1 MPPTTPAPEVP
12 SDARSEAVSPE
23 SVSEPAPPECSSKG
37 ASSETPSGATPPED
51 PSGTAPPEGSPEP
64 APSESPSEPAPP
76 ESPSEPAP
84 SEDPSEP
91 APPEGPSEPAPG
103 RLGANL
109 LYFARTLRAA
119 GLPVGSGAVLDA
131 LRAVEAVGVARRDDF
146 YWALHAVFVR
156 RADQRPLFD
165 EAFHVFWRN
174 PKLLERV
181 ASLLLPTV
189 HTPPRGDAKPLSR
202 RLSEALFAGG
212 EGRPR
217 AKEAGEEVELD
228 ATLTW
233 SDREVLRTRDFEQM
247 SAAELAAAK
256 AAIARLRPAIAPAPT
271 RRYRPHPRGAR
282 IDMRT
287 TFRRS
292 LRTGSGAIP
301 LARRRRLRKPA
312 PLVVLCDVSGSM
324 SRYSRVLLHFTH
336 ALTRD
341 RARVSSFV
349 FGTRLTNITR
359 QLRDRDVDVAVERA
373 SAEVADWSGGT
384 RIGHCL
390 DVFNREWSRRV
401 CGQGAVVLFISDGL
415 DRDAG
420 DGLEPQVERLR
431 KSCRRLVWLNPLLR
445 YDGFEPKAAGMRALL
460 PHVDE
465 LRPVHNL
472 ESLEDLSAALV
483 EPPARLPGQRP

>member
-1 MPPTTPAPEVP
+1 MPPTTSRPEVP
-12 SDARSEAVSPE
+12 AEARSEA
-23 SVSEPAPPECSSKG
+23 
-37 ASSETPSGATPPED
+37 
-51 PSGTAPPEGSPEP
+51 
-64 APSESPSEPAPP
+64 APP
-76 ESPSEPAP
+76 ESPSGVASGPFSEAPADARP
-84 SEDPSEP
+84 AA
-91 APPEGPSEPAPG
+91 APPEGPSEVTPEPFSKVLTEAPDAPG

-109 LYFARTLRAA
+109 VHFARTLRTA

-174 PKLLERV
+174 PGLLERV
-181 ASLLLPTV
+181 TSLLLPIV
-189 HTPPRGDAKPLSR
+189 PTPPRGGAKPLSR
-202 RLSEALFAGG
+202 RLTEVLFAGA
-212 EGRPR
+212 EGQ
-217 AKEAGEEVELD
+217 AGVGKAEGGIEFD

-233 SDREVLRTRDFEQM
+233 SDREVLRARDFEQM

-256 AAIARLRPAIAPAPT
+256 AAIARLRPAIPPAPG
-271 RRYRPHPRGAR
+271 RRYRPHPRGSL

-292 LRTGSGAIP
+292 LRLGSGAVL

-312 PLVVLCDVSGSM
+312 PIVVLCDISGSM
-324 SRYSRVLLHFTH
+324 SRYSRVLLHFAH
-336 ALTRD
+336 ALARD
-341 RARVSSFV
+341 RARVFSFV
-349 FGTRLTNITR
+349 FGTRLTNVTR
-359 QLRDRDVDVAVERA
+359 QLRGRDVDAAIERA

-384 RIGHCL
+384 RIGRCL
-390 DVFNREWSRRV
+390 DAFNRAWSRRV

-431 KSCRRLVWLNPLLR
+431 RSCRRLVWLNPLLR
-445 YDGFEPKAAGMRALL
+445 YGGFEPKAAGMRALL

-472 ESLEDLSAALV
+472 ESLDDLCAALL
-483 EPPARLPGQRP
+483 EPPARPRHHPGAAGRSRKAG

>member
-1 MPPTTPAPEVP
+1 MIPP
-12 SDARSEAVSPE
+12 SE
-23 SVSEPAPPECSSKG
+23 APPEV
-37 ASSETPSGATPPED
+37 
-51 PSGTAPPEGSPEP
+51 
-64 APSESPSEPAPP
+64 
-76 ESPSEPAP
+76 
-84 SEDPSEP
+84 
-91 APPEGPSEPAPG
+91 PG
-103 RLGANL
+103 RLGASL

-146 YWALHAVFVR
+146 YWTLHAVFVR

-174 PKLLERV
+174 PKLLERIH
-181 ASLLLPTV
+181 SLLLPTV
-189 HTPPRGDAKPLSR
+189 HTPPQGDARPLSR

-212 EGRPR
+212 ERDSR
-217 AKEAGEEVELD
+217 SREAENEVELD

-233 SDREVLRTRDFEQM
+233 SDREVLRARDFEQM

-256 AAIARLRPAIAPAPT
+256 AAIARLRLAIPPAPT
-271 RRYRPHPRGAR
+271 RRYRPHPQGALV
-282 IDMRT
+282 DMRT

-292 LRTGSGAIP
+292 LRLGSGAVM
-301 LARRRRLRKPA
+301 LARRRRRRNPA
-312 PLVVLCDVSGSM
+312 PLVVLCDISGSM
-324 SRYSRVLLHFTH
+324 SRYSRVLLHFAH
-336 ALTRD
+336 ALARD
-341 RARVSSFV
+341 RTRVFSFA

-359 QLRDRDVDVAVERA
+359 QLRDRDVDAAIERA
-373 SAEVADWSGGT
+373 SAEVADWDGGT

-401 CGQGAVVLFISDGL
+401 CGQGAVVLLISDGL
-415 DRDAG
+415 DRDVG
-420 DGLEPQVERLR
+420 QGLSHQVERLH

-445 YDGFEPKAAGMRALL
+445 YEGFEPRAAGMRALL

-472 ESLEDLSAALV
+472 ESLEDLCEALLT
-483 EPPARLPGQRP
+483 PPARPARDWRNA